1 MNECYNKKGPFF
13 DKVASNQQ
21 RILLVYIAFVD
32 HIGYLIFFA
41 EGMTMVSRGNPSF
54 LSI

>member
-1 MNECYNKKGPFF
+1 MNVIVKKGPFF

-21 RILLVYIAFVD
+21 RILLVYKAFVG
-32 HIGYLIFFA
+32 HNGYLIFFA